1 MKVEEAL
8 SFLKFAPKKGADIL
22 YKIVFSAVSNAQ
34 NNDGQKIDN
43 LIIDVISINKGI
55 VYKR

>member
-8 SFLKFAPKKGADIL
+8 KFLKFAPKKGADIL
-22 YKIVFSAVSNAQ
+22 YKIVYSAASNAQ
-34 NNDGQKIDN
+34 NNDGQKIEN
-43 LIIDVISINKGI
+43 LIIDMISVNKGI